1 MSGMEKNID
10 IHSYDDMIGLPHHV
24 SARHP
29 RMPLSDRAAQFSP
42 FAALTGYD
50 AIIQETARL
59 TEEFAELDEDRKA
72 QLDERLRMIKETLNR
87 RDNPERKQE
96 VIITY
101 FEPDAKKSG
110 GRYVTACGRVKKIDE
125 QGRRILLEDRTI
137 IPMDSLLAIEGEWFG
152 RMEDIV

>member
-1 MSGMEKNID
+1 MSGMEKDIG
-10 IHSYDDMIGLPHHV
+10 IHSYDDIIKLPHHV

-87 RDNPERKQE
+87 RDNPEREPE

-110 GRYVTACGRVKKIDE
+110 GRYVTVRGRVKKIDE
-125 QGRRILLEDRTI
+125 RGRRILLEDRTI
-137 IPMDSLLAIEGEWFG
+137 LPMESLFAIEGEWFEG
-152 RMEDIV
+152 PEDIV